1 VFRIEDN
8 MKKLKAL
15 IADLKNFP
23 NEEVKA
29 LRKLVDTGMDV
40 KYISKILAVDE
51 PAELLRNI
59 DRVADITEFEKE
71 LRLFDMADFVDDL
84 KTADKFD
91 DLFKEIKPLASKLD
105 DVIKLL
111 KPANKITKA
120 IKILSKIPVV

>member
-1 VFRIEDN
+1 MFRIEDN

>member
-1 VFRIEDN
+1 MFRIEDN

-59 DRVADITEFEKE
+59 DRAADITEFEKE